1 MRLRAALCLLFGVAS
16 AVAATIVGGAAA
28 AKPASDWVSTEF
40 ADVRLIAAVSGT
52 EGRDTIPLGLEFR
65 LAEGWK
71 VYWRSPGDAGYP
83 PEIDWSGSDNLAV
96 ADTQYPVPVR
106 FSLFGL
112 ETFGYDDQVV
122 YPITARLAE
131 AGGAL
136 KIDAKVNALACSEI
150 CVPLDAALSLS
161 LPSSSAEPTA
171 YAQLL
176 SRWTARVPRDLP
188 GLGLNVAAAR
198 AEGDPASPTLVLTV
212 ASDAPLEAL
221 DVFPEGPDGLSFG
234 KPEVTL
240 SDSAT
245 AATVRVPVG
254 ARGEVLLEGADL
266 RLTVV
271 DGERFAERPVSVAP
285 GGGPAQA
292 GGDGLLLVLGFAL
305 LGGLILNLM
314 PCVLPV
320 LSLKLVSVLDY
331 GGAERGPIRRGFLA
345 TAAGI
350 VVSFLALAGALA
362 GLKSAGVAVGWGI
375 QFQQPLFLAGM
386 TAVVLLFAANLW
398 GWFEVALPRALA
410 DLGGRLPVD
419 GGPTATPGTPRN
431 KGLTGHFLT
440 GAFAALLAT
449 PCSAPFLGTAVGF
462 ALSRGWQEIVA
473 VFAVMGIGLALPYL
487 AVAAMPSVARALPRP
502 GRWMITF
509 KRVLALAL
517 LGTGVWLLTVLAA
530 QIGVA
535 ATLAL
540 AGLFT
545 TGGVVLAAL
554 HRTQHSGAGL
564 TGAAVFA
571 AALAVAWL
579 VPTGGTG
586 DRPLPGASP
595 TAVAVAWQGFDRA
608 GIERQVA
615 DGRVVLVDVT
625 AEWCITCKVNKRLVL
640 EADPVAAALAGPSV
654 TPMQADWTNPDP
666 AISTYLASFGRY
678 GIPFNAVYGPAA
690 PDGIALPELL
700 TSATVMEAIH
710 RAGGV
715 ERTAGLDSR

>member
-1 MRLRAALCLLFGVAS
+1 MRLHAVLFLLLGIACGVAS
-16 AVAATIVGGAAA
+16 TGPVA

-52 EGRDTIPLGLEFR
+52 AGRDTIPLGLEFR

-83 PEIDWSGSDNLAV
+83 PQIDWSGSDNLAA
-96 ADTQYPVPVR
+96 ADTQYPVPHR

-131 AGGAL
+131 AGGSL
-136 KIDAKVNALACSEI
+136 KVDAAVNALACSEI

-161 LPSSSAEPTA
+161 LPASSAEPTA

-188 GLGLNVAAAR
+188 GLGLDIAAAR

-212 ASDAPLEAL
+212 TSDVPLDAL

-240 SDSAT
+240 SRSAT

-254 ARGEVLLEGADL
+254 TRGEARLQGTDL

-271 DGERFAERPVSVAP
+271 DGERFAERPVSVATV
-285 GGGPAQA
+285 GVPAEA
-292 GGDGLLLVLGFAL
+292 GGDRLWLVLGFAL

-320 LSLKLVSVLDY
+320 LSLKLVSVLEY
-331 GGAERGPIRRGFLA
+331 GGAERGAIRRGFLA

-350 VVSFLALAGALA
+350 VVSFLALAAALA

-410 DLGGRLPVD
+410 DLGGRLPAA
-419 GGPTATPGTPRN
+419 GGPVATPGTPRN

-517 LGTGVWLLTVLAA
+517 LGTGVWLLTVLAV
-530 QIGVA
+530 QIGVP
-535 ATLAL
+535 ATVAL
-540 AGLFT
+540 AGLFA
-545 TGGVVLAAL
+545 TGALVLAAL
-554 HRTQHSGAGL
+554 HRSQRPGAGL

-571 AALAVAWL
+571 AALTVAWL
-579 VPTGGTG
+579 VPPGGAG
-586 DRPLPGASP
+586 DGAPSGTSP
-595 TAVAVAWQGFDRA
+595 SAVAVVWQGFDRA

-615 DGRVVLVDVT
+615 EGRVVLVDVT

-640 EADPVAAALAGPSV
+640 EADPVAAALAGASV
-654 TPMQADWTNPDP
+654 TPMRADWTNPDP
-666 AISTYLASFGRY
+666 AIADYLASFGRY

-700 TSATVMEAIH
+700 TSAAVMEAID
-710 RAGGV
+710 RAGGAD
-715 ERTAGLDSR
+715 RTAGLDSR